1 MHSVILTASCCEC
14 SGYTTCMD
22 CNTTRELMKSHWTKT
37 KISYMSCLPKHDIS
51 NTYLTEN
58 RAEFYANII
67 MICVENLALSYRFP
81 TCMKFRFSS
90 SGSLILSI
98 RLELQNLSLTEATS
112 LRQCHAVPNRALMHA
127 VLTLGGA
134 GLDIFSTA
142 CTAHFTSTIISAPS
156 QQCPLACSWRG

>member
-1 MHSVILTASCCEC
+1 MPQLNGQLTHYYTTLYYKLYCSWDPIMHSVIITASCCEC

-90 SGSLILSI
+90 SGSSILSI
-98 RLELQNLSLTEATS
+98 RLELRNLSLTEAT
-112 LRQCHAVPNRALMHA
+112 
-127 VLTLGGA
+127 
-134 GLDIFSTA
+134 IFETMSCSSKS
-142 CTAHFTSTIISAPS
+142 CTH
-156 QQCPLACSWRG
+156 ACSPNSRWCWT